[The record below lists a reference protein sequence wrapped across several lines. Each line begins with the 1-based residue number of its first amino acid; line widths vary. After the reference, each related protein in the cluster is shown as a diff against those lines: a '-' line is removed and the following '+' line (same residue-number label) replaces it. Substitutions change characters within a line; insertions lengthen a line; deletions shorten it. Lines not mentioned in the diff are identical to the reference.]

1 MKVLSKF
8 GLESQLSFAMS
19 WRQNGLTGG
28 GCVLAPE
35 SSAYEVPVE
44 FRLVEE
50 LSFAYS
56 TC

>member
-44 FRLVEE
+44 FRLFEE
-50 LSFAYS
+50 VSFTYS
-56 TC
+56 MC